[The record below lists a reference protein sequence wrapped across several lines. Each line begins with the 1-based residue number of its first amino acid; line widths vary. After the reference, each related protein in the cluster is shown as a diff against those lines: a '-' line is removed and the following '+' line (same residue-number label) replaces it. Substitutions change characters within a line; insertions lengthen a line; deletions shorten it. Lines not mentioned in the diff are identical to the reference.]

1 MIDLNENAKSCWSQY
16 YEDNMLSRH
25 LCNGFMLRPVN
36 EYFGHDKEM
45 LKQTMLEH
53 EAIFRKQVYE
63 LHRLYR
69 IQRDLMDDC
78 QKKGMYR
85 YSIPS
90 NTSQSNS
97 FSSQMPCEGT
107 TKIWKMSHLP
117 VVKTSYDKAPFA
129 TTKDMRSSLN
139 FLNEGS
145 VQSGPI
151 SLENGVSLRDGEFNS
166 KLQKSTRRMFDL
178 QLPADVYID
187 SEDSERSGKKDF
199 ADSSSRITVS
209 PSRTCSA
216 DPENDVKLTLCTGL
230 GPCCK
235 KDNKIP
241 NSWTQKG
248 LSAQSLADLNKSIK
262 DICFE
267 GAADSTSNHFLG
279 LRNHSEENQ
288 GHKLSSKSNTNF
300 LALQSAFS
308 KDGHGDEGSSSS
320 FLYADKGEIRREWPF
335 FNSESEQSRRSLSL
349 FSPSLCDDK
358 FPASSETVQP
368 NLENSHGIALSH
380 QNKTQTWFRQKP
392 TYRIE
397 TSGIGTHLA
406 TPNNSAVT
414 TAPSIPPSFSIL
426 PQTNSLSSASSL
438 VSSQTKPV
446 SSTSHIPVAVQAL
459 PCFDGSATLSTQNR
473 ISNVAIQNIGTN
485 NEKWQTCRDSRQRAG
500 IEAPSYLNGSF
511 AGFCL
516 DSYLQLSSVTF
527 GKPNH
532 NDTGDSSVYG
542 NSIGHEPQKRFKS
555 LQCTDVKSL
564 HNVNLNQAL
573 PNGIEHDVT
582 VQQRTAFCDLEQ
594 NLESSS
600 EGISWL
606 RKKPAYNDSIDLK
619 KHASQMELSF
629 VHGHSQLMSSSNII
643 APESERKQDKET
655 GPSLCNP
662 QGFTSA
668 LKVKEIR
675 MQRNE
680 ISANMGSRKILGF
693 PILDEVQQSAV
704 SHQECSLTK
713 NNNCIEKNIYCTDL
727 TCDMKE
733 HCSEKAIS
741 VGSLITE
748 KGAENISKSFRNII
762 NLNAEVTSMD
772 DPRLSE
778 LSPKSEVTVPL
789 PLPVPRVSVKD
800 ATEMNLEV
808 PISQAEVNIMSHQEY
823 MPSSKTDGSQ
833 EAECSH
839 DTLAREAAENIV
851 AMSVDVHAHLVEI
864 TWDGLPPAQWDTL
877 FWFAEVVSSNTD
889 NARVP
894 RSGGDCGSESSD
906 DDGLDFFEAM
916 TLKLEEIKVDDR
928 CCQPKEFENK
938 KDEPGAASLLLI
950 RPRRGQGRRRRQRRD
965 FQKDVLPG
973 LASLSRHEVTE
984 DLQTIGGLMKASGKN
999 WQTGLTRRNSGRN
1012 GLHSQAKGKRQ
1023 PRSLAV
1029 TVSETQVTPPPMHP
1043 ISTDLEVDGRNMIG
1057 WGRTTR
1063 RCRRPRCPP
1072 GQVITAGLDK
1082 TLMFW
1087 DMHMENTNIGY
1098 TRMGDSDIW
1107 SMSLCGFYLLAA
1119 VGIAVNVYDLRN
1131 LKGPVQ
1137 SKESSMDFH
1146 VKCVRSFSSNQGYA
1160 VGSIDGCVALKYFD
1174 PTKECEMGCVFRC
1187 HPKSKNGRYHLV
1199 AVNDI
1204 GFHPRYDTFVTG
1216 DDDGY
1221 AIIWD
1226 AQSRKKLFEV
1236 SFLFVISDVVCV

>member
-1 MIDLNENAKSCWSQY
+1 MTRGGDVGCGMGTKIQCKSYLPGYHPMIDLNENAKGCWSRC

-36 EYFGHDKEM
+36 EYLEHDKEM

-69 IQRDLMDDC
+69 IQRDLMDEC
-78 QKKGMYR
+78 QKKGLYR

-90 NTSQSNS
+90 DTSQSNS

-117 VVKTSYDKAPFA
+117 VVNTSYDRASFA
-129 TTKDMRSSLN
+129 TTDDMRSSN
-139 FLNEGS
+139 FLKEGS

-151 SLENGVSLRDGEFNS
+151 SLENGVSLKGGELNS

-187 SEDSERSGKKDF
+187 GEDSERSGKKDF
-199 ADSSSRITVS
+199 ADSSSRITVL
-209 PSRTCSA
+209 PGRTCSA
-216 DPENDVKLTLCTGL
+216 DHENDVKLTLCTGL
-230 GPCCK
+230 GPYCK

-300 LALQSAFS
+300 LGLQSAFF

-320 FLYADKGEIRREWPF
+320 FLHADKGEIRREWPF
-335 FNSESEQSRRSLSL
+335 FNSESEQSRSSLSL

-368 NLENSHGIALSH
+368 TLKNSHEIALSH
-380 QNKTQTWFRQKP
+380 QNRTPTRFRQKP
-392 TYRIE
+392 TYGIE
-397 TSGIGTHLA
+397 TSGISTHLA
-406 TPNNSAVT
+406 TSNNSAVT
-414 TAPSIPPSFSIL
+414 AAPSIPASFLIL
-426 PQTNSLSSASSL
+426 PQTNSSSSASSL

-446 SSTSHIPVAVQAL
+446 SSISHIPVAVQAL
-459 PCFDGSATLSTQNR
+459 PCFNGSATLSTQNK
-473 ISNVAIQNIGTN
+473 ISNVAIQNIGTDR
-485 NEKWQTCRDSRQRAG
+485 EKWQTRSDSCQRAG

-516 DSYLQLSSVTF
+516 DPKSAPYLQLPSVTF
-527 GKPNH
+527 GKPNL
-532 NDTGDSSVYG
+532 NDTGDSSVYDD
-542 NSIGHEPQKRFKS
+542 SIGHEPQKRLKS

-573 PNGIEHDVT
+573 PNGIENNFT

-594 NLESSS
+594 NSESSS
-600 EGISWL
+600 KGISWL
-606 RKKPAYNDSIDLK
+606 RKKPAYNDSTDSK
-619 KHASQMELSF
+619 KHASQIELSF
-629 VHGHSQLMSSSNII
+629 VRGHSQLMSRSNII
-643 APESERKQDKET
+643 APESERKQDKEI

-662 QGFTSA
+662 QGFISA
-668 LKVKEIR
+668 FKVKEIR

-680 ISANMGSRKILGF
+680 ISDNMGSRKILGF
-693 PILDEVQQSAV
+693 PILDEVQRSAV
-704 SHQECSLTK
+704 SHQECSLAI
-713 NNNCIEKNIYCTDL
+713 NNNCIEKDMHGTDL

-733 HCSEKAIS
+733 RSSEKAIS

-748 KGAENISKSFRNII
+748 NGAENISKSFRNII

-778 LSPKSEVTVPL
+778 FSPKSEVTVPL
-789 PLPVPRVSVKD
+789 PLLVPRVSTKD

-833 EAECSH
+833 ETECSH
-839 DTLAREAAENIV
+839 DTLVREAAENIV
-851 AMSVDVHAHLVEI
+851 AMSVDVHAHLEEI

-877 FWFAEVVSSNTD
+877 FWFAEVVSSNAD

-894 RSGGDCGSESSD
+894 KSGGDCGSESSD
-906 DDGLDFFEAM
+906 DDGVDFFEAM

-928 CCQPKEFENK
+928 CCQPKKFENK
-938 KDEPGAASLLLI
+938 KDEPGAASLLLM
-950 RPRRGQGRRRRQRRD
+950 RPRRGQGRKRRQRRD

-999 WQTGLTRRNSGRN
+999 WQAGSTRRNTGRS
-1012 GLHSQAKGKRQ
+1012 GLHSQAKGRRQ

-1029 TVSETQVTPPPMHP
+1029 TVSETKVIPPAVHP
-1043 ISTDLEVDGRNMIG
+1043 ISTDLEVDGKNMIG

-1072 GQVITAGLDK
+1072 EGELSCLK
-1082 TLMFW
+1082 
-1087 DMHMENTNIGY
+1087 
-1098 TRMGDSDIW
+1098 
-1107 SMSLCGFYLLAA
+1107 LARTINYKIY
-1119 VGIAVNVYDLRN
+1119 G
-1131 LKGPVQ
+1131 
-1137 SKESSMDFH
+1137 
-1146 VKCVRSFSSNQGYA
+1146 
-1160 VGSIDGCVALKYFD
+1160 
-1174 PTKECEMGCVFRC
+1174 
-1187 HPKSKNGRYHLV
+1187 
-1199 AVNDI
+1199 
-1204 GFHPRYDTFVTG
+1204 
-1216 DDDGY
+1216 
-1221 AIIWD
+1221 
-1226 AQSRKKLFEV
+1226 
-1236 SFLFVISDVVCV
+1236 